1 MRKIIDY
8 RSDTVTLPTENM
20 RKAMFEAPLGD
31 DVMGEDPSV
40 NRLQKLAAAITGKED
55 ALLVTSG
62 TQGNQI
68 AIKAH
73 TVPGDEII
81 IEGISHIFIHELG
94 GAAAISGVQTKTLHG
109 KHGIMEPL
117 EVAKKINIED
127 DHMPGTKLICIESPH
142 CMAGGVVIPLEV
154 MKDYYD
160 IGKKH
165 NVKIHLDGARLFNGG
180 TYLKK
185 DVREITQY
193 VDSVMFCLSKSLCA
207 PVGSML
213 CGTRE
218 FIGKARR
225 IRKMLGGGM
234 RQAGI
239 IAAPGIVALE
249 EMTQRLEED
258 HEHAGILAGA
268 IADMPEITVDLHNV
282 QTNMVFFN
290 IKHAA
295 TFAKKL
301 EKEGILCWDTSA
313 ETIRLVTHYY
323 ISREDVLY
331 TIEKFKEILNH

>member
-1 MRKIIDY
+1 
-8 RSDTVTLPTENM
+8 
-20 RKAMFEAPLGD
+20 
-31 DVMGEDPSV
+31 
-40 NRLQKLAAAITGKED
+40 LQKLAATITGKED

-81 IEGISHIFIHELG
+81 VEEISHIFIHELG
-94 GAAAISGVQTKTLHG
+94 GSAAISGVQTKALHG
-109 KHGIMEPL
+109 KNGIMDPR
-117 EVAKKINIED
+117 EVEKKINIED
-127 DHMPGTKLICIESPH
+127 DHMPGTKLICLENPH
-142 CMAGGVVIPLEV
+142 CMAGGIVVPLDI
-154 MKDYYD
+154 MKSFSE

-185 DVREITQY
+185 DVREITGY

-225 IRKMLGGGM
+225 IRKMIGGGM

-258 HEHAGILAGA
+258 HEHAGILARA
-268 IADMPEITVDLHNV
+268 IADLPGITVDLHNV

-290 IKHAA
+290 IKQAA
-295 TFAKKL
+295 VFAKKL
-301 EKEGILCWDTSA
+301 EKEGILCWDTSG

-323 ISREDVLY
+323 ISREDILY
-331 TIEKFKEILNH
+331 TVEKFREILNQ